1 LLFVVEARPLQNI
14 REMARRKGVMMAY
27 KTTPKDK
34 ASPID
39 IEITLRHL
47 NGDGEA
53 VKQYVL
59 NKLNGVVR
67 TLPAVKR
74 ASVEVTFE
82 ASRPRHQQFVVQ
94 ATVAAGFALLR
105 AEETGPDPRTT
116 IDSVR
121 DVLER
126 RIRDWKGRVYFQR
139 RRETAALKEAS
150 FAKVARIEDEPLIG
164 EIVRTKS
171 HESKPMFPEDA
182 GEQMELLGHDFFL
195 FLNAE
200 SGQHNVVYR
209 RKAGGYGVIEPAA

>member
-1 LLFVVEARPLQNI
+1 
-14 REMARRKGVMMAY
+14 MAS
-27 KTTPKDK
+27 KTT
-34 ASPID
+34 PID

-47 NGDGEA
+47 NGDGAA
-53 VKQYVL
+53 VKQHVL

-67 TLPAVKR
+67 ALPAVNR
-74 ASVEVTFE
+74 ASVEITFE
-82 ASRPRHQQFVVQ
+82 ASRPRHQQYTVQ
-94 ATVAAGFALLR
+94 ATLAVSRTLLR
-105 AEETGPDPRTT
+105 AEETGPDPRTA

-139 RRETAALKEAS
+139 RRASAAVKGSNVAEA
-150 FAKVARIEDEPLIG
+150 AEWEEPEVTG

-182 GEQMELLGHDFFL
+182 AEQMELLGHDFFL

-200 SGQHNVVYR
+200 CGQHNVVYR
-209 RKAGGYGVIEPAA
+209 RKDGNYGVIEPAG